1 MWSRYLFD
9 VCTRK
14 IHLCAFLIYGR
25 QTGWKTTN
33 HGNQPWLQSNGRLR
47 LESKP
52 NTVICLSG
60 SFVLYRDSSGKWCH
74 ASLEPKIYNI
84 TGHIEKGENNNP
96 VASQSGPKKTS
107 CFKIIWGELLLAHSL
122 PYFIKRHPLQHF
134 KSRQNVAFTINP
146 MQTPTRKLN

>member
-33 HGNQPWLQSNGRLR
+33 HGNQPWLRSNGRLR

-52 NTVICLSG
+52 NTIICLSG

-74 ASLEPKIYNI
+74 ASLEPKIYKI
-84 TGHIEKGENNNP
+84 TGHIEKVKTIILWLLSRAPWKPVVSKLSEENCYFHTH
-96 VASQSGPKKTS
+96 SLTLLKDTLCSIS
-107 CFKIIWGELLLAHSL
+107 SLDRMLLLLSI
-122 PYFIKRHPLQHF
+122 PCKHPPVF
-134 KSRQNVAFTINP
+134 PV
-146 MQTPTRKLN
+146 